1 VARDVALEPAPGWA
15 GEQVMNR
22 EADDWEP
29 AVAADPNAPY
39 VYVLHNRYG
48 GQPAC
53 ARGCPDPAMILHVS
67 NDDGQTWE
75 PERYLCRC
83 RNLVGNG
90 QFDPLIDVVPDTG
103 DVVAVWMNGFHVFFS
118 RSSDHGATWSDPVKV
133 FGDLRWQDKPNLAI
147 SPDGQDV
154 YILVNAPTIGD
165 VWAGVSHDGGA
176 TWSRVRV
183 TRSDRYFFDYGGVVL
198 PSGRVVF
205 GHVSFDYS
213 GPGGAAVGTMWT
225 HIIASDDGGQTWSNE
240 VVDKLALGTPCT
252 TQGCYSDFH
261 DSGPVL
267 AWTGSDHLVMVYNG
281 ATRQRGPQSVYSRSS
296 TDGGRTWSAP
306 VRISDEQVNASF
318 PAAVG
323 DGSGGARVWFAEQRG
338 RWWRTMYTT
347 SNDLGQTWSTP
358 VRISDAVD
366 GAPYKSRKG
375 YLEVYGDYGEIAIT
389 DTGQTFAVW
398 GEGTSYAGPGGVWY
412 DRQLG

>member
-1 VARDVALEPAPGWA
+1 MRRGPIVAVALLVPLAIGSGGDALARPHHPPITRPSASARVARSVDLEPAPGWA

-53 ARGCPDPAMILHVS
+53 AKGCPDPAMILHVS
-67 NDDGQTWE
+67 ADGGRTWE

-83 RNLVGNG
+83 RSIRGRG
-90 QFDPLIDVVPDTG
+90 QFDPLIDIVPDNG

-118 RSSDHGATWSDPVKV
+118 RSSDHGQTWSHPVSV
-133 FGDLRWQDKPNLAI
+133 FGDLAWQDKPNVAV
-147 SPDGQDV
+147 SPDGRDV

-198 PSGRVVF
+198 PGGRVVF

-213 GPGGAAVGTMWT
+213 GPGGAAEGKLWD
-225 HIIASDDGGQTWSNE
+225 HIIASDDGGQTWTNS
-240 VVDKLALGTPCT
+240 VVDELALGPPCT

-267 AWTGSDHLVMVYNG
+267 AWTGSDHLEI
-281 ATRQRGPQSVYSRSS
+281 
-296 TDGGRTWSAP
+296 GRAH
-306 VRISDEQVNASF
+306 V
-318 PAAVG
+318 
-323 DGSGGARVWFAEQRG
+323 
-338 RWWRTMYTT
+338 
-347 SNDLGQTWSTP
+347 
-358 VRISDAVD
+358 
-366 GAPYKSRKG
+366 
-375 YLEVYGDYGEIAIT
+375 
-389 DTGQTFAVW
+389 
-398 GEGTSYAGPGGVWY
+398 
-412 DRQLG
+412 